1 MSFISSFFQK
11 TAARFFTQDETAAIV
26 EAVRRSELRTSG
38 EIRVFVESKCRFVNP
53 LHRAAELF
61 FGYKM
66 DLTADR
72 NAVLVYIAMRD
83 HQFAIFADEG
93 IYREMGAE
101 YWNAEAVKMMEAF
114 KKESY
119 ADGIVSIVNDIGAVL
134 QERFPY
140 NEQTDKNELPDDIL
154 FGK

>member
-11 TAARFFTQDETAAIV
+11 TAARFFTQNETEAII
-26 EAVRRSELRTSG
+26 EAIRRSEMLTSG
-38 EIRVFVESKCRFVNP
+38 EIRVFIESKCRFVDP
-53 LHRAAELF
+53 LYRAAELF

-66 DLTADR
+66 DLTKDR

-93 IYREMGAE
+93 IYREMGAD
-101 YWNAEAVKMMEAF
+101 YWNKEAAKMMEAF

-119 ADGIVSIVNDIGAVL
+119 AAGIVSIVNDIGAVL

-140 NEQTDKNELPDDIL
+140 NEHTDKNELPDDIL